1 MKINLS
7 DRLRG
12 TVLAGCVIFLTGCV
26 TTTTAPQ
33 PAPTDERVQA
43 RLDLARGY
51 METGEFDRARP
62 ALNRALELDPR
73 SPEANVLMG
82 LLNES
87 ENDYV
92 LAERHYKTALEAA
105 PTNPQALNNYG
116 SFLFSRERYEEAV
129 RVLRRLVEDADYRAR
144 SQAYE
149 NLGLA
154 ELKVGEVDQAEDA
167 FKRAVRL
174 NFAQTR
180 SSLELADIAFAQGD
194 YSAAQEYYDS
204 FRTQARQSP
213 RSLCLG
219 MKLSAKA
226 GNTDQVASYALALN
240 NLFPNSNETEN
251 CTVLN

>member
-1 MKINLS
+1 MKIHLS
-7 DRLRG
+7 DHWC
-12 TVLAGCVIFLTGCV
+12 TVALAGVVVFLAGCV
-26 TTTTAPQ
+26 TTSTSPQ

-62 ALNRALELDPR
+62 ALNRALELNPR

-87 ENDYV
+87 ENDFV
-92 LAERHYKTALEAA
+92 LAERHYKTALEAS
-105 PTNPQALNNYG
+105 PSNPQALNNYG
-116 SFLFSRERYEEAV
+116 SFLFARERYEEAV
-129 RVLRRLVEDADYRAR
+129 RVLRKLVENPDYRAR

-154 ELKVGEVDQAEDA
+154 ELKVGEVGLAEDA
-167 FKRAVRL
+167 FKRAVQL

-180 SSLELADIAFAQGD
+180 SSLELADIAFAEGD
-194 YSAAQEYYDS
+194 YSAAQEFYDS

-226 GNTDQVASYALALN
+226 GNSDQVASYALALN
-240 NLFPNSNETEN
+240 NLFPNADETEN

>member
-1 MKINLS
+1 MTRLKLLLLALLLTLS
-7 DRLRG
+7 
-12 TVLAGCVIFLTGCV
+12 GCV
-26 TTTTAPQ
+26 TTTTGPE
-33 PAPTDERVQA
+33 PATTDERVTA

-51 METGEFDRARP
+51 MENGEFDRARP
-62 ALNRALELDPR
+62 ALSRALELNPR

-87 ENDYV
+87 QNDFV
-92 LAERHYKTALEAA
+92 LAERHYRVALDSD
-105 PTNPQALNNYG
+105 PSNSQALNNYG
-116 SFLFSRERYEEAV
+116 SFLFARERYEESV
-129 RVLRRLVEDADYRAR
+129 QVLRRLVENTDYRAR

-154 ELKVGEVDQAEDA
+154 ELKIGEVDRAEDA

-180 SSLELADIAFAQGD
+180 SSLELAELSYGAGD
-194 YSAAQEYYDS
+194 YLASQDYYDG
-204 FRTQARQSP
+204 FRNQARQSP

-219 MKLSAKA
+219 MKLAAKS

-240 NLFPNSNETEN
+240 NLFPDADETSNCQVSN
-251 CTVLN
+251 